1 MFNSMIKT
9 FLHYRT
15 IVILGLVAVVVFGI
29 YKYRQM
35 PIDAFPDISPVMV
48 PIFAEAPGMAPEE
61 IERLIA
67 CPIESAMNGLPDVT
81 LVKSTS
87 AFGMAVIYVYF
98 KDNVDI
104 YFARQ
109 LVSERLNSVVDQLP
123 QGLAKPELGPISS
136 GLGQVFI
143 YYLKAD
149 GEVDTGGKDLN
160 TYLRE
165 LNDWVVKY
173 QLQTVPGVT
182 SILSMGGH
190 VLQYQIKLD
199 PDKLYKYNIAIN
211 DIVDAVN
218 NNNRNVGGQY
228 LVIGSEEYLVRGI
241 GLLRNLTD
249 IEDIT
254 VKETGG
260 IPVHVKDVA
269 TVEYGRELRRGVVT
283 HNGKEEIVSGLV
295 LKLYGKNTSEVI
307 SSLYRKIEEL
317 QHNLPSGVKLV
328 PYYAQADL
336 VNNATDTVK
345 NALLQGIVLVMIV
358 LFLFLGNFRA
368 SLIVASSM
376 PFCAAVAI
384 IGMNMLGISANL
396 MSLGGIAI
404 ALGMLVD
411 GSIVVTENIIRC
423 LSLTEN
429 KELSRIRI
437 IEKAACEVG
446 RPIAFALII
455 IIAVFVPLFALEGVE
470 GKMFKP
476 MALAVILAL
485 FGSIFAAVVNAP
497 VLSSIL
503 LKPQKE
509 AGLQLLRRLDDI
521 VYRPALKLALK
532 VRYLV
537 FAAAAIGVALSIWA
551 MALVGKEFMPT
562 LEEGSILIG
571 VSMVPSISLDKA
583 EATVKELE
591 RRIMKL
597 QPVRETVS
605 RIGRPEAGSH
615 PHPVNYA
622 EIHIEL
628 KPDSKWLGYDSKKQI
643 ISKLREELSH
653 LPGVNLNF
661 SQPIQ
666 NAFDELLS
674 GIKAFFAIKLYGE
687 DLEVLK
693 TKAEEIHKAIA
704 DIPGIVDL
712 AVEQSYGQPQV
723 QIIFNPEKA
732 ARYGVSG
739 DSVMQL
745 IETAVGGKDIGNI
758 YQNTRRYA
766 IHLRYNEKSR
776 QAPEVLEQL
785 QIRAANGHN
794 IMLKQ
799 VADIKITEGPVQIN
813 REKNQRRW
821 IIQGNIQGRALNH
834 IVEDIKQRI
843 AERVKLPPGYYVEFG
858 GQFENQQR
866 AMRKLMII
874 VPIVIAVIFILLSMT
889 FKSIRHAAIVMV
901 NVPLAMIGGVLG
913 LLITDQFLSVPAS
926 VGFIALLGIAM
937 QDAVVLVADFNQ
949 LREEGVPL
957 KDAVIE
963 GALIRFRPVV
973 LTTLTTLL
981 GLLPLLLSG
990 GAGAEVQ
997 RPLAAIV
1004 VWGLISSTL
1013 LTLFLL
1019 PSFYYV
1025 VERVADKK
1033 TLKQQQKS
1041 NIVES

>member
-1 MFNSMIKT
+1 MFNFMIKT

-15 IVILGLVAVVVFGI
+15 IVLLGLLAVVALGI
-29 YKYRQM
+29 YKYKQM
-35 PIDAFPDISPVMV
+35 PIDAFPDVSPVMV
-48 PIFAEAPGMAPEE
+48 PVFAEAPGLAPEE

-67 CPIESAMNGLPDVT
+67 YPIESAMNGLPDVT

-87 AFGMAVIYVYF
+87 AFGMAVVYVYF
-98 KDNVDI
+98 KDDVNM

-109 LVSERLNSVVDQLP
+109 LVSERLNSVEGQLP
-123 QGLAKPELGPISS
+123 KGIEKPELGPISS
-136 GLGQVFI
+136 GLGQIFI

-149 GEVDTGGKDLN
+149 GKVDTGGKDLN

-165 LNDWVVKY
+165 VNDWVVKY

-190 VLQYQIKLD
+190 VLQYQINLNPNKL
-199 PDKLYKYNIAIN
+199 KKYNISID
-211 DIVDAVN
+211 DIVEAVN
-218 NNNRNVGGQY
+218 SNNRNVGGQY
-228 LVIGSEEYLVRGI
+228 LVIGAEEYLVRGI
-241 GLLRNLTD
+241 GLLRNLKD

-254 VKETGG
+254 IKESGG
-260 IPVHVKDVA
+260 TPVLVRDVA
-269 TVEYGRELRRGVVT
+269 TVNYGREIRRGVVT
-283 HNGKEEIVSGLV
+283 HNGEEEIVSGLV

-307 SSLYRKIEEL
+307 AALYKKIKEL
-317 QHNLPSGVKLV
+317 QHNLPPGVKLV
-328 PYYAQADL
+328 PYYEQADL
-336 VNNATDTVK
+336 VENATSTVK
-345 NALLQGIVLVMIV
+345 TALLQGIVLVLIV
-358 LFLFLGNFRA
+358 LVLFLGNFRA

-411 GSIVVTENIIRC
+411 GSIVVTENIIRHLG
-423 LSLTEN
+423 LSEN
-429 KELSRIRI
+429 KGMSKIKI
-437 IEKAACEVG
+437 IEKASCEVG

-476 MALAVILAL
+476 MAYAVTLAL
-485 FGSIFAAVVNAP
+485 FGSIFAAVINAP
-497 VLSSIL
+497 VLSSLL
-503 LKPQKE
+503 LKPHKE
-509 AGLQLLRRLDDI
+509 TGIQILHRLDEI
-521 VYRPALKLALK
+521 FYRPALNFALK
-532 VRYLV
+532 ARHYI
-537 FAAAAIGVALSIWA
+537 FALAGIGVIASMFAFVNI
-551 MALVGKEFMPT
+551 GKEFIPT

-571 VSMVPSISLDKA
+571 VSMAPSISLDKA
-583 EATVKELE
+583 EQTIKKLE
-591 RRIMKL
+591 RRIMKF

-628 KPDSKWLGYDSKKQI
+628 KPKNAWDGIKNKKQLI
-643 ISKLREELSH
+643 TKLRKELSSY
-653 LPGVNLNF
+653 PGINLNF

-687 DLEVLK
+687 DLNVLR
-693 TKAEEIHKAIA
+693 TKAEEIRKAVA
-704 DIPGIVDL
+704 DVPGVVDL
-712 AVEQSYGQPQV
+712 AVEQSFGQPQV
-723 QIIFNPEKA
+723 QVIFDPEKA
-732 ARYGVSG
+732 ARYGVTGS
-739 DSVMQL
+739 SVMQL
-745 IETAVGGKDIGNI
+745 VETAVGGSNIDHI

-766 IHLRYNEKSR
+766 IHLRYDEKFR
-776 QAPEVLEQL
+776 QDPEMLKKL
-785 QIRAANGHN
+785 QIRAANGN
-794 IMLKQ
+794 SIMLKQ
-799 VADIKITEGPVQIN
+799 IADIRITEGPVQIN

-821 IIQGNIQGRALNH
+821 IIQGNISGRALSH
-834 IVEDIKQRI
+834 IVADIEQRI
-843 AERVKLPPGYYVEFG
+843 AEKVKLPPGYYVELG

-889 FKSIRHAAIVMV
+889 FKSIRHATIVMI
-901 NVPLAMIGGVLG
+901 NVPLALIGGVLG
-913 LLITDQFLSVPAS
+913 LLLTDQFLSVPAS
-926 VGFIALLGIAM
+926 IGFIALLGIAM
-937 QDAVVLVADFNQ
+937 QDAVVLVSDFNQ

-957 KDAVIE
+957 REAVIE
-963 GALIRFRPVV
+963 GALIRFRPVI

-981 GLLPLLLSG
+981 GLLPLLLSHG
-990 GAGAEVQ
+990 VGAEVQ

-1004 VWGLISSTL
+1004 IWGLISSTL

-1019 PSFYYV
+1019 PSFYFV
-1025 VERVADKK
+1025 VERMVERYTAR
-1033 TLKQQQKS
+1033 KS
-1041 NIVES
+1041 LPAK